1 MNGRWARV
9 GNGNCTDIFLIL
21 ERVRSAMVMSLADVG
36 SWARNA
42 SMLTDSAL
50 ILGLVVGGA
59 SCR

>member
-9 GNGNCTDIFLIL
+9 GNDNCADVFLIL
-21 ERVRSAMVMSLADVG
+21 ERVQSAMVMSLADVG
-36 SWARNA
+36 SRARDA

-50 ILGLVVGGA
+50 ILGLVIGGA